1 MTQAFDA
8 TATSDGLTVK
18 AYAGDR
24 CVMLAFSLAD
34 HLVDRLAGFAIRR
47 APASGQQWTWLGN
60 RLNFAGA
67 YTDRALSATGKFF
80 PSDTAPFQKFWWLDF
95 PPDGATGAFRY
106 EVVVKRFKDDTTAD
120 LTDDQRVTLQIDV
133 GPFREGA
140 IEVAFTRGYLSS
152 QAYADTFHNA
162 PFEPK
167 PGGDWQFDTAPF
179 HAQWTWLGGHARQ
192 AIIDFLNDC
201 HADTTCTLEAFV
213 YDLNE
218 PDFIAALTVMAGAG
232 RLRLLADNDP
242 RQHGDDTVAGK
253 AFAAIAAAAPDGQ
266 AAQFKRGRFGR
277 YQHNKVLIKCDARGN
292 AVRVLTGSTNF
303 SVTGLY
309 VNANH
314 VVVFDDAAVAAEY
327 GTAFQVA
334 FDAAL
339 KAGPFEANPISQS
352 EFSMTEPGMPALK
365 LSFAPHR
372 SPTFSLDTLLDAI
385 QQADSSVIFAVMQLK
400 GTGKVLAALSKLH
413 DDPKVF
419 SYGISDDVD
428 PEDDT
433 VDGTHLYTPSRS
445 GELVYSKADPE
456 TFPPPFSNELQ
467 VHGAA
472 AHVVHHKFVVVDFNG
487 ANPVVFGGSSNLAE
501 GGETHNGDNLF
512 AIYDRAIATAFA
524 IEGLRLV
531 DHYAF
536 AAALKRAE
544 AAGQAVGPLSLK
556 LNPAQWYRAYYTSGN
571 IRQTERLLFTR

>member
-1 MTQAFDA
+1 MTQVFNA
-8 TATSDGLTVK
+8 TAAAGGLTVK

-34 HLVDRLAGFAIRR
+34 HLVDKLAGFAIRR
-47 APASGQQWTWLGN
+47 APASSQQWTWLGN

-67 YTDRALSATGKFF
+67 YTDRAVSKTGQFF

-95 PPDGATGAFRY
+95 PPDGTAGAFRY
-106 EVVVKRFKDDTTAD
+106 EVVVKRFKDDETTD
-120 LTDDQRVTLQIDV
+120 LVDDQRVDLQIDV
-133 GPFREGA
+133 GPFREGP

-152 QAYADTFHNA
+152 QAYADRFHNA
-162 PFEPK
+162 PYEPK
-167 PGGDWQFDTAPF
+167 PGGDWQFATGPF
-179 HAQWTWLGGHARQ
+179 KEEWTWLGGHARQ

-201 HADTTCTLEAFV
+201 HADATCTLDAFV

-218 PDFIAALTVMAGAG
+218 PDLITAFELMAGAG
-232 RLRLLADNDP
+232 RLRLLADDDP
-242 RQHGDDTVAGK
+242 RQHGDATVAGK
-253 AFAAIAAAAPDGQ
+253 AFAAIAAAAADGQ
-266 AAQFKRGRFGR
+266 AGNFKRGHFGR
-277 YQHNKVLIKCDARGN
+277 YQHNKVLIKRDAQGR

-303 SVTGLY
+303 SITGLY

-314 VVVFDDAAVAAEY
+314 VVVFDNAAIAGDY

-334 FDAAL
+334 FDADL
-339 KAGPFEANPISQS
+339 KLGPFEANAISQT
-352 EFSMTEPGMPALK
+352 ELDLTEPGLPAVK
-365 LSFAPHR
+365 LSFAPHK
-372 SPTFSLDTLLDAI
+372 SPTFSLDTLLSAI
-385 QQADSSVIFAVMQLK
+385 EHADSSVIFAVMELK
-400 GTGKVLAALSKLH
+400 GTGKVLEALSKLH
-413 DDPKVF
+413 DDPKIF

-428 PEDDT
+428 PADDT
-433 VDGTHLYTPSRS
+433 VDGTQVFTPNRG

-456 TFPPPFSNELQ
+456 TFPPPFNTELE
-467 VHGAA
+467 VHGPA
-472 AHVVHHKFVVVDFNG
+472 AHVVHHKFVVIDFNG

-536 AAALKRAE
+536 AAALKRVE
-544 AAGQAVGPLSLK
+544 AAGKEAAPLCLK
-556 LNPAQWYRAYYTSGN
+556 KNPAKWYAAYYQNGS